1 MYAGKSR
8 ILWYYW
14 VLVDLQKMFMG
25 TFGPDLQANSRWHL
39 GKWNFQ
45 QPSEP
50 KKHNFCKASTFFS
63 KYERFQWW
71 LLCNRGLG
79 RRMAQRG
86 GKKRVIWDLWNR
98 MVQFFVTFLGWW
110 KRDPFK
116 GESWPPRFG
125 DPIGRFESP
134 GEWFN
139 LILPPSMMWKT
150 RPHNKYRQPNISSHA
165 GLIP

>member
-1 MYAGKSR
+1 MNQKNTTLGGKR
-8 ILWYYW
+8 INEAQNQLRIGVHLYPF
-14 VLVDLQKMFMG
+14 VLLTARLPHF
-25 TFGPDLQANSRWHL
+25 
-39 GKWNFQ
+39 FQ
-45 QPSEP
+45 SMNGSSE
-50 KKHNFCKASTFFS
+50 
-63 KYERFQWW
+63 W

-139 LILPPSMMWKT
+139 LILPPSMMWKK
-150 RPHNKYRQPNISSHA
+150 RPHKAAQHFITRRSHSLRHCRPVMC
-165 GLIP
+165 GPSKSRI